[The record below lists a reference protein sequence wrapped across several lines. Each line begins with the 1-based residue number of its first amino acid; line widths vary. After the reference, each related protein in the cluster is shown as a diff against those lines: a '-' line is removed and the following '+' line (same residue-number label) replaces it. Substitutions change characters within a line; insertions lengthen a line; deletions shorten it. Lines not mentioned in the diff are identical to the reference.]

1 MKKNL
6 EIIGFENKATKSEP
20 PKVYTRFKTSEGW
33 MSCFDE
39 TVAKQVKAYQGGVC
53 CVEMTEK
60 DGTNFKGEP
69 MVYKNIIKCYGTAE
83 QGIMGGKM
91 VDGTEHVKTDDHSN
105 FQEDTYDPKPEVVK
119 IGAQN
124 TTQSQNKGFQQ
135 GKSTAQAAMYTS
147 YAKDIFCTELERA
160 GNQEIDQVK
169 AMDVAIKLVKQ
180 AREAFE

>member
-69 MVYKNIIKCYGTAE
+69 MVYKNIIKCYGKEIELVEEAE
-83 QGIMGGKM
+83 
-91 VDGTEHVKTDDHSN
+91 N
-105 FQEDTYDPKPEVVK
+105 FTKALDKFEDEKPEVVK
-119 IGAQN
+119 IGRDM
-124 TTQSQNKGFQQ
+124 
-135 GKSTAQAAMYTS
+135 GKDYEIPKPKNGTATMYTS
-147 YAKDIFCTELERA
+147 YAKDIFCEVTKQMAARDMNTEEEDA
-160 GNQEIDQVK
+160 GRI
-169 AMDVAIKLVKQ
+169 MSTAIELVKQ